1 MADVIHNPDA
11 QKALMWFDWQ
21 AQWGSVHINSFA
33 DGAGDPGSP
42 ATSTGQVPCKNYGPG
57 ASNICSTMALN
68 PALNAYPPTFQ
79 VSTGSFPTPVPI
91 TIGTK
96 SVLTNAIK
104 YDIKNSVV
112 NCMSRAVPNWAI
124 LRGGPSTA
132 YPYQQSVCNAL
143 TPVAGLTLNP
153 NFDQGAPTPA
163 NYKPTLLYFP
173 FYDGRTND
181 LQSIDSGLKPGCMQQ
196 VTNTC
201 GSQSNKFFIRDIHD
215 CFNTDAPRFPA
226 GCAPGTQC
234 DEPGFTHPVTH
245 LFTQQELDDLGIT
258 AGAGLPSV
266 YFSYD
271 KKTGGGSHRVA
282 LSLTDPSFNNDIY
295 TGSGAAPMRMIN
307 NVSDPTLARLQSFN
321 LNVQEFGS
329 DGSQSFVIMDPSD
342 FFDLNLYT
350 AGGKYDSGYPKKN
363 GLVETPD
370 TCPVMGITGYG
381 GICDPTGN
389 AGCNLPI
396 YGIGPTTTFTDAE
409 GNSSTYSP
417 ATVKWSGYVKSW
429 AILSKSHFMSEIKGR
444 EEIYLTDDLLN
455 ENPIM
460 RITRSL
466 DYCDGP
472 ELTSAA
478 HLALPAPQNT
488 PDLTTCTQYMQYQQT
503 DVEKNIYRWVDLYFP
518 PPDQDPQ
525 LSQARIDVLYTNNF
539 KKDGT
544 LGSAVSGTGDNR
556 YMPGYD
562 PKNPQPGF
570 VSFLDDKSAS
580 GDTSIQYKDAN
591 GDQHD
596 AVVHAPTVT
605 TKESFPT
612 IGQVQLDGNGNPMY
626 MTDSSGKTLYGA
638 DGKPIPVGVTYS
650 VDRGTKSA
658 IRMHNPITLNGKATT
673 CAFLDAG
680 APTPND
686 GMMHP
691 PKIFVPTNSQSE
703 MQHFIDA
710 LSVGSGTAAGGLP
723 VNGVTIRDCTTKF
736 APNTADGRPV
746 LADKSNVR
754 PDAKGTT
761 WWGKVSCQELIGA
774 NQPSC
779 NQTKP
784 VSLERMC
791 QYENGMFGDCEACS
805 GVPEPDGAGMSS
817 TYAMWNKWWQT
828 GEQASDTDIMV
839 APQASGSKGDRCR
852 FIANCFAISAAN
864 GGCPSDGTVG
874 GHVFCLSGD
883 TKITMADGSQKE
895 IKKVKA
901 GEKVMSFNAKN
912 SRNAALETAR
922 ITPLHKVVLANG
934 RAVEAQ
940 EIKVGDKILKD
951 NGMVE
956 VVTKVQTNLEPITV
970 YNLVLENGSDGY
982 IAGGVRVMS
991 YPTPKGMD
999 VAKTKGA
1006 ARNVSSVKH

>member
-1 MADVIHNPDA
+1 KV
-11 QKALMWFDWQ
+11 
-21 AQWGSVHINSFA
+21 
-33 DGAGDPGSP
+33 
-42 ATSTGQVPCKNYGPG
+42 
-57 ASNICSTMALN
+57 
-68 PALNAYPPTFQ
+68 
-79 VSTGSFPTPVPI
+79 
-91 TIGTK
+91 
-96 SVLTNAIK
+96 
-104 YDIKNSVV
+104 
-112 NCMSRAVPNWAI
+112 
-124 LRGGPSTA
+124 
-132 YPYQQSVCNAL
+132 
-143 TPVAGLTLNP
+143 
-153 NFDQGAPTPA
+153 
-163 NYKPTLLYFP
+163 
-173 FYDGRTND
+173 
-181 LQSIDSGLKPGCMQQ
+181 
-196 VTNTC
+196 
-201 GSQSNKFFIRDIHD
+201 
-215 CFNTDAPRFPA
+215 
-226 GCAPGTQC
+226 
-234 DEPGFTHPVTH
+234 
-245 LFTQQELDDLGIT
+245 
-258 AGAGLPSV
+258 
-266 YFSYD
+266 
-271 KKTGGGSHRVA
+271 
-282 LSLTDPSFNNDIY
+282 
-295 TGSGAAPMRMIN
+295 
-307 NVSDPTLARLQSFN
+307 
-321 LNVQEFGS
+321 
-329 DGSQSFVIMDPSD
+329 
-342 FFDLNLYT
+342 
-350 AGGKYDSGYPKKN
+350 N

-370 TCPVMGITGYG
+370 TCPVMGLTGYG

-396 YGIGPTTTFTDAE
+396 YGIGPTTEFTDVD
-409 GNSSTYSP
+409 GLKSTYAP

-429 AILSKSHFMSEIKGR
+429 AIISKSHFMSEIKGR

-455 ENPIM
+455 ENQIM

-488 PDLTTCTQYMQYQQT
+488 PDLSTCTQYMQYQQT

-525 LSQARIDVLYTNNF
+525 LSQARIDVLYTNHFN
-539 KKDGT
+539 KDGT
-544 LGSAVSGTGDNR
+544 LGKKVDGTGDNR

-562 PKNPQPGF
+562 PKSPIAGF
-570 VSFLDDKSAS
+570 VSFLDDKSGPS
-580 GDTSIQYKDAN
+580 GGPVQYQAADGTYNDAI
-591 GDQHD
+591 
-596 AVVHAPTVT
+596 VHVPPIV

-612 IGQVQLDGNGNPMY
+612 IGQVQKDGNGNDMW
-626 MTDSSGKTLYGA
+626 MTDANGKLLYDANGN
-638 DGKPIPVGVTYS
+638 KIPVGVAYS

-658 IRMHNPITLNGKATT
+658 IRMHNKIMLNGKATT

-680 APTPND
+680 APTSHD
-686 GMMHP
+686 DMSHP
-691 PKIFVPTNSQSE
+691 PKIFVPTNSQAE

-710 LSVGSGTAAGGLP
+710 LSAGKSSDAG
-723 VNGVTIRDCTTKF
+723 VAMNGATIRDCTTKF
-736 APNTADGRPV
+736 AQNTTDTRPPAKDG
-746 LADKSNVR
+746 SNVR
-754 PDAKGTT
+754 KDAKGNT

-805 GVPEPDGAGMSS
+805 GVPEPDGAGMAS
-817 TYAMWNKWWQT
+817 TYAMWDKWWQT
-828 GEQASDTDIMV
+828 GDEAADTDIMV
-839 APQASGSKGDRCR
+839 APEASGSKGDRCR
-852 FIANCFAISAAN
+852 FIANCFAVSAQN

-883 TKITMADGSQKE
+883 TKITMADGSQKA

-912 SRNAALETAR
+912 SRNAALETAPVKATAITKKQKIVKINNLR
-922 ITPLHKVVLANG
+922 ITPLHKIVLASG

-940 EIKVGDKILKD
+940 DIKVGDKILKD

-999 VAKTKGA
+999 IASKKGA
-1006 ARNVSSVKH
+1006 ARNVSSLKH